1 MSEAF
6 TIAEYEKAYK
16 IGHTKVAELIKSGE
30 LITYKIGRR
39 RYVSRRAAQ
48 ELQERLEGRPAQ
60 QAEAVAA

>member
-39 RYVSRRAAQ
+39 RYVSRKR
-48 ELQERLEGRPAQ
+48 
-60 QAEAVAA
+60 